1 MVPACYPSKISST
14 TGLREAVVFALS
26 SVTGLVRW
34 TDYIPVKLV
43 ASADAA
49 LEGRTDAGG
58 FIPMDMLVSNTGLM
72 GWVDYLPVYVDN
84 SATDAWAITATG
96 FIPYAP
102 SGGVSVPSLPQSA
115 NIVFNMKADSLVLS
129 DGATVST
136 WTDSSANALAF
147 TGTGTFKTNQLG
159 GKPCVRFSGA
169 GGQYM
174 TATRAGTALDTAMT
188 SRICTVMIVGKSFGT
203 NSLGTMFG
211 SHAGGNNC
219 FFVIDG
225 AQTSSAIGRYA
236 NNTNF
241 CAPAV
246 NASNMF
252 VSAVS
257 SVIPY
262 TAGSG
267 TGLERQYLNG
277 TCVSSNVAGSP
288 VPNQT
293 TFAIAAASAGSLRAA
308 VDIFDIV
315 VWDRTLTPTEVFEAS
330 DYFYDKYSQT
340 KPWASVSNIT
350 IFDGDSITAGVGAT
364 TVGGYPYKS
373 AQSLGLTYGQW
384 TNLGIG
390 GIKMSHMITKL
401 PEWNGIGA
409 ALSKGMRVA
418 AFEYYNQKGDGAA
431 SIQTQNNSY
440 ATTVR
445 GYANTKLAL
454 GTSTSHTGD
463 PDATRTAV
471 NAYYDINFATYSD
484 AYVAIHN
491 DANIGISGA
500 ATTDANV
507 TYFSDGVHLKPAGY
521 TVLAS
526 LFTTGLQAIP

>member
-1 MVPACYPSKISST
+1 MAIKSKNSGAYADIVGVSVKAAGT
-14 TGLREAVVFALS
+14 YAAVQ
-26 SVTGLVRW
+26 G
-34 TDYIPVKLV
+34 I
-43 ASADAA
+43 
-49 LEGRTDAGG
+49 
-58 FIPMDMLVSNTGLM
+58 
-72 GWVDYLPVYVDN
+72 
-84 SATDAWAITATG
+84 
-96 FIPYAP
+96 YAK
-102 SGGVSVPSLPQSA
+102 SGGVYGSVYSSGPVLPQSA
-115 NIVFNMKADSLVLS
+115 NIVFNMRADSLALA
-129 DGATVST
+129 DNATVSS

-159 GKPCVRFSGA
+159 TKPCVRFSGA
-169 GGQYM
+169 ASQFM

-188 SRICTVMIVGKSFGT
+188 SRVCTVMIVGKSFGT

-211 SHAGGNNC
+211 SHAGGNSC

-293 TFAIAAASAGSLRAA
+293 TFSIGAASAGTLRAA

-315 VWDRTLTPTEVFEAS
+315 VWDRALTPTEVFQAT
-330 DYFYDKYSQT
+330 DYFYEKYSQT

-350 IFDGDSITAGVGAT
+350 IFDGDSITAGVGSNT
-364 TVGGYPYKS
+364 GVVGNYPYKS
-373 AQSLGLTYGQW
+373 AQSLGLVYGQW
-384 TNLGIG
+384 TNVAVG
-390 GIKMSHMITKL
+390 GITMANMIAKL
-401 PEWNGIGA
+401 SEWNGIGTV
-409 ALSKGMRVA
+409 LGKGMRVA
-418 AFEYYNQKGDGAA
+418 AFEYYNQRGNGAS
-431 SIQTQNNSY
+431 SIQTQNNLY

-445 GYANTKLAL
+445 GYTNTKLAL
-454 GTSTSHTGD
+454 GTSTSSTAD

-471 NAYYDINFATYSD
+471 NVYYDANFATYSD
-484 AYVAIHN
+484 SYVPIHN
-491 DANIGISGA
+491 DTNIGISGA
-500 ATTDANV
+500 ATTDGNV

-521 TVLAS
+521 TVLAG
-526 LFTTGLQAIP
+526 LFTTGLSAIP